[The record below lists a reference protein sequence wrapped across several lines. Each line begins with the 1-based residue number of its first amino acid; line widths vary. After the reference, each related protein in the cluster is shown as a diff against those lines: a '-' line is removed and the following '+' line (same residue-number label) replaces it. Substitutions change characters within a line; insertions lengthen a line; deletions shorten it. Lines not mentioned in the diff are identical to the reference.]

1 MQSPLPLI
9 NIKIPLYCHSLL
21 QIHLLITQKVTSMK
35 VPSQFY
41 RSIIAIIVLSMTC
54 VSYTK
59 AQAADPPSAVG
70 SMLTLL
76 KSGRVPEARLGTI
89 VKLICDRGNEHDLRY
104 VYDQILEEEWSNE
117 LRMSA
122 LQQLSDAATTRNTIP
137 AGDLSGLP
145 KLFAAKDQGLVN
157 TALQLA
163 GQWKVE
169 SAFAALQKIVST
181 PDTSADVR
189 ALALE
194 SMASISPEKT
204 KSLLVK
210 LAQQKGGFADRSL
223 AINVLAKSDIAQAA
237 KLAATA
243 LAEAEERDDPATLIN
258 GFLEQENGSKVL
270 AGSLPDASIPPDTA
284 KLALRHMYSIGR
296 ADPELSGALMKIAGI
311 DGDPKV
317 PTPEELKALVNE
329 VAEQGDAERGEMVFR
344 RNDLSCMKCHAVS
357 KAGGQIGPDLSA
369 IGASSPGEYVIMSV
383 LDPDQAIKEA
393 YTTRVVIT
401 VQGRIHQGLVGDRTA
416 NALVLK
422 DATGKETSIP
432 IEDIDDEVEGKSLMP
447 KGLVKFMTHAE
458 FVDLA
463 KFLTMLGKPGEY
475 AVRSTQRMQRWRLL
489 KDVPQG
495 LIDEV
500 PTLSSF
506 EDLVLRATLWEAVYS
521 KVNGEL
527 PLSELTTKTSQSVVY
542 VQGELNVTHTGT
554 IAGTVNSSEGLT
566 LWIGDEM
573 IEKDGDFEVEL
584 EEGLHPVTFRI
595 DTDQRSEETLKLV
608 FKKPAGSSAE
618 FAVVD
623 GQ

>member
-1 MQSPLPLI
+1 MI
-9 NIKIPLYCHSLL
+9 R
-21 QIHLLITQKVTSMK
+21 KVISMK
-35 VPSQFY
+35 VQRQFNIY
-41 RSIIAIIVLSMTC
+41 LLATILIQLSFAS
-54 VSYTK
+54 VVK
-59 AQAADPPSAVG
+59 VQAADPPSAVG

-104 VYDQILEEEWSNE
+104 VYDQILKKEWSSE
-117 LRMSA
+117 LRLSA
-122 LQQLSDAATTRNTIP
+122 LQQLSAASTTRNTIP

-145 KLFAAKDQGLVN
+145 DLFEAENPKLVK
-157 TALQLA
+157 TALLLA

-169 SAFAALQKIVST
+169 SAFAALQKTVST
-181 PDTSADVR
+181 PGTSADVR

-194 SMASISPEKT
+194 SMASISPENT

-210 LAQQKGGFADRSL
+210 LAQQKGAFADRSL
-223 AINVLAKSDIAQAA
+223 AINVLAKSNIDQAA

-243 LAEAEERDDPATLIN
+243 LAEAAERDDPTTLLN

-270 AGSLPDASIPPDTA
+270 SESLVEASIRPDTA

-296 ADPELSGALMKIAGI
+296 ADPELSAALMKIAGI

-329 VAEQGDAERGEMVFR
+329 VAEQGDAARGEMIFR

-369 IGASSPGEYVIMSV
+369 IGASSPGEYVVMSV

-495 LIDEV
+495 LIEEV

-506 EDLVLRATLWEAVYS
+506 EDLVLRATLWEAIYS

-527 PLSELTTKTSQSVVY
+527 PLSELTEKTSQSVVY
-542 VQGELNVTHTGT
+542 VQGELNVTHTGA
-554 IAGTVNSSEGLT
+554 IAGTVNSAEGLT
-566 LWIGDEM
+566 LWIDDEM
-573 IEKDGDFEVEL
+573 VETDGDFDVEL
-584 EEGLHPVTFRI
+584 EEGVHPVTFRI
-595 DTDQRSEETLKLV
+595 DTNQRSEETLKLV
-608 FKKPAGSSAE
+608 FTKPTGSNAE

>member
-1 MQSPLPLI
+1 
-9 NIKIPLYCHSLL
+9 
-21 QIHLLITQKVTSMK
+21 MK
-35 VPSQFY
+35 VQRQFNIY
-41 RSIIAIIVLSMTC
+41 LLATILIQLSFAS
-54 VSYTK
+54 VVK
-59 AQAADPPSAVG
+59 VQAADPPSAVG

-104 VYDQILEEEWSNE
+104 VYDQILKKEWSSE
-117 LRMSA
+117 LRLSA
-122 LQQLSDAATTRNTIP
+122 LQQLSAASTTRNTIP

-145 KLFAAKDQGLVN
+145 DLFEADNPKLVK
-157 TALQLA
+157 TALLLA

-169 SAFAALQKIVST
+169 SAFAALQKTVST
-181 PDTSADVR
+181 PGTSADVR

-194 SMASISPEKT
+194 SMASISPENT

-210 LAQQKGGFADRSL
+210 LAQQKGAFADRSL
-223 AINVLAKSDIAQAA
+223 AINVLAKSNIDQAA

-243 LAEAEERDDPATLIN
+243 LAEAAERDDPTTLLN

-270 AGSLPDASIPPDTA
+270 SESLVEASIRPDTA

-296 ADPELSGALMKIAGI
+296 ADPELSAALMKIAGI

-329 VAEQGDAERGEMVFR
+329 VAEQGDAARGEMIFR

-369 IGASSPGEYVIMSV
+369 IGASSPGEYVVMSV

-495 LIDEV
+495 LIEEV

-506 EDLVLRATLWEAVYS
+506 EDLVLRATLWEAIYS

-527 PLSELTTKTSQSVVY
+527 PLSELTEKTSQSVVY
-542 VQGELNVTHTGT
+542 VQGELNVTHTGA
-554 IAGTVNSSEGLT
+554 IAGTVNSAEGLT
-566 LWIGDEM
+566 LWIDDEM
-573 IEKDGDFEVEL
+573 VETDGDFDVEL
-584 EEGLHPVTFRI
+584 EEGVHPVTFRI
-595 DTDQRSEETLKLV
+595 DTNQRSEETLKLV
-608 FKKPAGSSAE
+608 FTKPTGSNAE

>member
-1 MQSPLPLI
+1 MI
-9 NIKIPLYCHSLL
+9 R
-21 QIHLLITQKVTSMK
+21 KVISMK
-35 VPSQFY
+35 VQRQFNIY
-41 RSIIAIIVLSMTC
+41 LLATILIQLSFAS
-54 VSYTK
+54 VVK
-59 AQAADPPSAVG
+59 VQAADPPSAVG

-104 VYDQILEEEWSNE
+104 VYDQILKKEWSSE
-117 LRMSA
+117 LRLSA
-122 LQQLSDAATTRNTIP
+122 LQQLSAASTTRNTIP

-145 KLFAAKDQGLVN
+145 DLFEAENPKLVK
-157 TALQLA
+157 TALLLA

-169 SAFAALQKIVST
+169 SAFAALQKTVST
-181 PDTSADVR
+181 PGTSADVR

-194 SMASISPEKT
+194 SMASISPENT

-210 LAQQKGGFADRSL
+210 LAQQKGAFADRSL
-223 AINVLAKSDIAQAA
+223 AINVLAKSNIDQAA

-243 LAEAEERDDPATLIN
+243 LAEAAERDDPTTLLN

-270 AGSLPDASIPPDTA
+270 SESLVEASIRPDTA

-296 ADPELSGALMKIAGI
+296 ADPELSAALMKIAGI

-329 VAEQGDAERGEMVFR
+329 VAEQGDAARGEMIFR

-369 IGASSPGEYVIMSV
+369 IGASSPGEYVVMSV

-447 KGLVKFMTHAE
+447 KGL
-458 FVDLA
+458 
-463 KFLTMLGKPGEY
+463 
-475 AVRSTQRMQRWRLL
+475 
-489 KDVPQG
+489 
-495 LIDEV
+495 
-500 PTLSSF
+500 
-506 EDLVLRATLWEAVYS
+506 
-521 KVNGEL
+521 
-527 PLSELTTKTSQSVVY
+527 
-542 VQGELNVTHTGT
+542 
-554 IAGTVNSSEGLT
+554 
-566 LWIGDEM
+566 
-573 IEKDGDFEVEL
+573 
-584 EEGLHPVTFRI
+584 
-595 DTDQRSEETLKLV
+595 
-608 FKKPAGSSAE
+608 
-618 FAVVD
+618 
-623 GQ
+623 

>member
-1 MQSPLPLI
+1 
-9 NIKIPLYCHSLL
+9 
-21 QIHLLITQKVTSMK
+21 MK
-35 VPSQFY
+35 VQRQFNIY
-41 RSIIAIIVLSMTC
+41 LLATILIQLSFAS
-54 VSYTK
+54 VVK
-59 AQAADPPSAVG
+59 VQAADPPSAVG

-104 VYDQILEEEWSNE
+104 VYDQILKKEWSSE
-117 LRMSA
+117 LRLSA
-122 LQQLSDAATTRNTIP
+122 LQQLSAASTTRNTIP

-145 KLFAAKDQGLVN
+145 DLFEAENPKLVK
-157 TALQLA
+157 TALLLA

-169 SAFAALQKIVST
+169 SAFAALQKTVST
-181 PDTSADVR
+181 PGTSADVR

-194 SMASISPEKT
+194 SMASISPENT

-210 LAQQKGGFADRSL
+210 LAQQKGAFADRSL
-223 AINVLAKSDIAQAA
+223 AINVLAKSNIDQAA

-243 LAEAEERDDPATLIN
+243 LAEAAERDDPTTLLN

-270 AGSLPDASIPPDTA
+270 SESLVEASIRPDTA

-296 ADPELSGALMKIAGI
+296 ADPELSAALMKIAGI

-329 VAEQGDAERGEMVFR
+329 VAEQGDAARGEMIFR

-369 IGASSPGEYVIMSV
+369 IGASSPGEYVVMSV

-401 VQGRIHQGLVGDRTA
+401 MQGRIHQGLVGDRTA

-495 LIDEV
+495 LIEEV

-506 EDLVLRATLWEAVYS
+506 EDLVLRATLWEAIYS

-527 PLSELTTKTSQSVVY
+527 PLSELTEKTSQSVVY
-542 VQGELNVTHTGT
+542 VQGELNVTHTGA
-554 IAGTVNSSEGLT
+554 IAGTVNSAEGLT
-566 LWIGDEM
+566 LWIDDEM
-573 IEKDGDFEVEL
+573 VETDGDFDVEL
-584 EEGLHPVTFRI
+584 EEGVHPVTFRI
-595 DTDQRSEETLKLV
+595 DTNQRSEETLKLV
-608 FKKPAGSSAE
+608 FTKPTGSNAE

>member
-1 MQSPLPLI
+1 
-9 NIKIPLYCHSLL
+9 
-21 QIHLLITQKVTSMK
+21 MK
-35 VPSQFY
+35 VQRQFNIY
-41 RSIIAIIVLSMTC
+41 LLATILIQLSFAS
-54 VSYTK
+54 VVK
-59 AQAADPPSAVG
+59 VQAADPPSAVG

-104 VYDQILEEEWSNE
+104 VYDQILKKEWSSE
-117 LRMSA
+117 LRLSA
-122 LQQLSDAATTRNTIP
+122 LQQLSAASTTRNTIP

-145 KLFAAKDQGLVN
+145 DLFEAENPKLVK
-157 TALQLA
+157 TALLLA

-169 SAFAALQKIVST
+169 SAFAALQKTVST
-181 PDTSADVR
+181 PGTSADVR

-194 SMASISPEKT
+194 SMASISPENT

-210 LAQQKGGFADRSL
+210 LAQQKGAFADRSL
-223 AINVLAKSDIAQAA
+223 AINVLAKSNIDQAA

-243 LAEAEERDDPATLIN
+243 LAEAAERDDPTTLLN

-270 AGSLPDASIPPDTA
+270 SESLVEASIRPDTA

-296 ADPELSGALMKIAGI
+296 ADPELSAALMKIAGI

-329 VAEQGDAERGEMVFR
+329 VAEQGDAARGEMIFR

-369 IGASSPGEYVIMSV
+369 IGASSPGEYVVMSV
-383 LDPDQAIKEA
+383 LDPDQASKEA

-495 LIDEV
+495 LIEEV

-506 EDLVLRATLWEAVYS
+506 EDLVLRATLWEAIYS

-527 PLSELTTKTSQSVVY
+527 PLSELTEKTSQSVVY
-542 VQGELNVTHTGT
+542 VQGELNVTHTGA
-554 IAGTVNSSEGLT
+554 IAGTVNSAEGLT
-566 LWIGDEM
+566 LWIDDEM
-573 IEKDGDFEVEL
+573 VETDGDFDVEL
-584 EEGLHPVTFRI
+584 EEGVHPVTFRI
-595 DTDQRSEETLKLV
+595 DTNQRSEETLKLV
-608 FKKPAGSSAE
+608 FTKPTGSNAE